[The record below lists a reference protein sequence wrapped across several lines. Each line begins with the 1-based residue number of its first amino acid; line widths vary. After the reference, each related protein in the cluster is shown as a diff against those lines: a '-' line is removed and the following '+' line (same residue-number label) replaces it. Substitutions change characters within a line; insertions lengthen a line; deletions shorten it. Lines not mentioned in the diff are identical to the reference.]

1 MEIFRFTSE
10 HLPETTALFE
20 RTFSASEGASEGKTI
35 AKLVDDL
42 VNTTRNTDLAGYNAI
57 DSLKLCGSIFF
68 SALQIAGKT
77 RIFML
82 SPVAVSPEFQRQGVG
97 QKLIRHGLQQ
107 LKNEGVDIVVT
118 YGDPDYY
125 CKTGFEPIGQNVIEA
140 PYALSYPHGWQAVI
154 LNKDITR
161 SEYGKAKCVEAFRDP
176 AYW

>member
-1 MEIFRFTSE
+1 MEISRFTLE
-10 HLPETTALFE
+10 QLPETTALFE

-42 VNTTRNTDLAGYNAI
+42 VNTTRNTDLAGYSAI

-82 SPVAVSPEFQRQGVG
+82 LPVAVSPEFQRQGV
-97 QKLIRHGLQQ
+97 
-107 LKNEGVDIVVT
+107 
-118 YGDPDYY
+118 
-125 CKTGFEPIGQNVIEA
+125 GQNVIEA
-140 PYALSYPHGWQAVI
+140 PYALSYPHGWQAVV
-154 LNKDITR
+154 LNKDIAL
-161 SEYGKAKCVEAFRDP
+161 SEYGKANCVEAFRDP